1 MIEIKN
7 IYLQIGN
14 QLLLDNEE
22 MKINEGYIH
31 VIMGE
36 SGSGKTTL
44 LYEISLLSHISHS
57 SYDWNNLR
65 IDSLND
71 DKRAELRRN
80 NIGYILQDL
89 ELISEDLS
97 LKDNIDCMFSLT
109 GQDYDEE
116 RVKEYME
123 KMKLHISLDQRV
135 EEMSRGE
142 RQRFAL
148 VLALIKDVDLII
160 CDEPT
165 SALDK
170 ENTVELME
178 HLQVIARDYHKMIVI
193 ATHDSYVGDKADV
206 LYRIEN
212 KHLIK
217 EIRSDIKEHDHQLKK
232 HSNIKQQF
240 FKVYKKSH
248 KKVSQLIMK
257 IVYVIMIL
265 VLCIVPLILD
275 SLLDKQ
281 KELYNTYASNEIIVV
296 NTKERLPYS
305 RYNQSSEIFN
315 EDTINMLKEIEHING
330 LNYYWELNGILSEGD
345 HTADVLIVP
354 KKNIDNIVISS
365 NLASKF
371 KKLNIYSVLVLE
383 NKEYEIEI
391 NTDKYNIKDYPPM
404 DNVDK
409 EVIYMPFSMMKDIL
423 AQKGI
428 TTSSSVSVE
437 CDKIDN
443 IEDTIAQIQ
452 RWITTSTVSSSGTKY
467 KEQIEN
473 LQMLQQFISVLR
485 VVMIVGI
492 IAIAY
497 IIQTMEN
504 KARENEISNLRI
516 NGMNKNTFYTLYYYE
531 NYVVIASTIL
541 LCFVGYI
548 VIVMMFDLTLSFI
561 NVLMILMESIIYIIL
576 TRIIPLFISVQ
587 QIFSKDISSILRDS
601 M

>member
-1 MIEIKN
+1 
-7 IYLQIGN
+7 
-14 QLLLDNEE
+14 
-22 MKINEGYIH
+22 
-31 VIMGE
+31 
-36 SGSGKTTL
+36 
-44 LYEISLLSHISHS
+44 
-57 SYDWNNLR
+57 
-65 IDSLND
+65 
-71 DKRAELRRN
+71 
-80 NIGYILQDL
+80 
-89 ELISEDLS
+89 
-97 LKDNIDCMFSLT
+97 
-109 GQDYDEE
+109 
-116 RVKEYME
+116 
-123 KMKLHISLDQRV
+123 
-135 EEMSRGE
+135 
-142 RQRFAL
+142 
-148 VLALIKDVDLII
+148 
-160 CDEPT
+160 
-165 SALDK
+165 
-170 ENTVELME
+170 
-178 HLQVIARDYHKMIVI
+178 
-193 ATHDSYVGDKADV
+193 
-206 LYRIEN
+206 
-212 KHLIK
+212 
-217 EIRSDIKEHDHQLKK
+217 
-232 HSNIKQQF
+232 
-240 FKVYKKSH
+240 
-248 KKVSQLIMK
+248 MK